1 MMNSCHNDNDDDD
14 DDEKDGDDGN
24 DGGDDDGDDDG
35 DGDDDNDD
43 DGDGDYG
50 NDVGDDG
57 AEKTASEHLIRSVP
71 GPCTHSTYNK
81 NGNTKCTR
89 TQIKI
94 QNILEQKYKYSYVEK
109 IYDGEK
115 LSKQ

>member
-1 MMNSCHNDNDDDD
+1 MMNSHNDNDDDD

-24 DGGDDDGDDDG
+24 DGGD
-35 DGDDDNDD
+35 
-43 DGDGDYG
+43 
-50 NDVGDDG
+50 NDV
-57 AEKTASEHLIRSVP
+57 AEKTPSEHLIRSVP